1 MKIKPVLLFVAAT
14 LASSAGA
21 FAKPNIVFMLSD
33 DQSWNGLS
41 VAMHPQFAGSKSS
54 VVRTPYLEKL
64 AASGL
69 RFSAAYAPAP
79 VCSPTRIAL
88 QTGKSPAQLGWTKAA
103 PVMTAADGYKLIP
116 PRNIR
121 SISRDEVTVAELLKT
136 AGYATAHYGK
146 WHISGGG
153 PEAHGYDESDG
164 DTGNGDAAP
173 FKDPNPVDIFGMAR
187 RAGVF
192 MEKNHKARKPFFIQ
206 MSFHALHYPE
216 NARAKT
222 LAGVRSRIRGSNE
235 KQIGRT
241 AIAED
246 LDEGVGRVLAA
257 IDKLGIADNTY
268 VIYMSD
274 NGGGGGKRGG
284 LSGGKGSVRE
294 GGIRVP
300 LIIRGPGI
308 KAGGF
313 CDQRVVGQDLLP
325 TFCQLAGVKAPLP
338 KDVEGG
344 SIVSLLRGDN
354 HPVKRPREE
363 LVFHFPHYQGIDGP
377 HSALI
382 LGDMKLL
389 KFYETGTLK
398 LFDLSKDLPENAD
411 LSKKEPK
418 QTVALNR
425 RLEIYLA
432 EVGAKM
438 PIPNPDYDP
447 NKPPT
452 PRKEGKGKGKGKGG
466 EKKEKRSRKDQP

>member
-1 MKIKPVLLFVAAT
+1 MKLNSFLVVVAAT
-14 LASSAGA
+14 LTSSLANA
-21 FAKPNIVFMLSD
+21 AKPNIILMLSD

-41 VAMHPQFAGSKSS
+41 VAMHPEFAGSKNS
-54 VVRTPYLEKL
+54 VVRTPHLEKL
-64 AASGL
+64 AAAGL
-69 RFSAAYAPAP
+69 RFSAAYSPAP

-88 QTGKSPAQLGWTKAA
+88 QTGKSPAQLRWTKAA
-103 PVMTAADGYKLIP
+103 ASMTASDGYKLIP
-116 PRNIR
+116 PRNVRAIAPG
-121 SISRDEVTVAELLKT
+121 ETTVAELLKT

-146 WHISGGG
+146 WHLNGGG

-164 DTGNGDAAP
+164 ETSNGDAAP
-173 FKDPNPVDIFGMAR
+173 FKDPNPVDIFGMAG
-187 RAGVF
+187 RAEAF
-192 MEKNHKARKPFFIQ
+192 MARHHKAEKPFYIQ

-222 LAGVRSRIRGSNE
+222 IASVRERIAGGKE

-284 LSGGKGSVRE
+284 LSGGKGSVWE

-300 LIIRGPGI
+300 FIVRGPGI
-308 KAGGF
+308 EAGGF
-313 CDQRVVGQDLLP
+313 CAQRIVGQDLLP
-325 TFCQLAGVKAPLP
+325 TFCELAGVKKPLP
-338 KDVEGG
+338 EGVEGG
-344 SIVSLLRGDN
+344 SIVPLLRGEDQA
-354 HPVKRPREE
+354 VARPREE
-363 LVFHFPHYQGIDGP
+363 LVFHFPHYQSTDGQ

-389 KFYETGTLK
+389 KFYESGEMK
-398 LFDLSKDLPENAD
+398 LFDLAKDLPESND
-411 LSKKEPK
+411 LSKRDPK
-418 QTVALNR
+418 RTEALNT
-425 RLEIYLA
+425 RLENYLK

-447 NKPPT
+447 DNPPT
-452 PRKEGKGKGKGKGG
+452 PRKERKGKSRKNKGK
-466 EKKEKRSRKDQP
+466 RSQKDRP